1 MQTGLGGPAVF
12 TCAWGSRSQPAAY
25 QSIAAEF
32 ALDPPWLMAALCRG
46 MRAGSRE
53 TEFRAGRPMDS
64 LDAFAAEKL
73 AALERG
79 GLRRALV
86 ASARDG
92 LYVERNGRRL
102 LSFSCNDYLNLTQ
115 HPAVKAAATAA
126 IERYGA
132 GSGASR
138 LVTGN
143 HPLYAELEARLAR
156 LKGTQAACV
165 FGSGFLA
172 NTGII
177 PTFAGADDLVLL
189 DELAHAC
196 LWAGA
201 RLARATTLAFR
212 HNDVDHADALLR
224 QHRGR
229 HPRALIAT
237 DGVFSMDGDLAPL
250 VELGEIARRRDAW
263 LLSDD
268 AHGIGVVG
276 GGRGSTF
283 AGRAPADVPLQMGT
297 LSKAIGGYGGYLCAS
312 RPAVELMHNR
322 ARTLIY
328 STGLPPATVAA
339 AIAAL
344 DLIAREPD
352 YAARPLAKAKAF
364 TRRLGLPPAQ
374 SPIVP
379 IIVGD
384 AAAALAA
391 SRWLEQEGFLAV
403 AIRPPTVP
411 DGTARLRLAFTAGH
425 PDDEIARLADL
436 VRERV
441 QSVHGVHA

>member
-1 MQTGLGGPAVF
+1 
-12 TCAWGSRSQPAAY
+12 
-25 QSIAAEF
+25 
-32 ALDPPWLMAALCRG
+32 
-46 MRAGSRE
+46 
-53 TEFRAGRPMDS
+53 MDS
-64 LDAFAAEKL
+64 LDDFAAAKL
-73 AALERG
+73 TALDRG

-86 ASARDG
+86 ATARG
-92 LYVERNGRRL
+92 ALHVERNGRRL
-102 LSFSCNDYLNLTQ
+102 LSFSCNDYLNFTQ
-115 HPAVKAAATAA
+115 HPDIKAAAIAA
-126 IERYGA
+126 IERYGV

-143 HPLYAELEARLAR
+143 HPLHAELEARLAR
-156 LKGTQAACV
+156 LKDTEGSCV

-177 PTFAGADDLVLL
+177 PALVGADDLVLL

-201 RLARATTLAFR
+201 RLSRATMLTFR
-212 HNDVDHADALLR
+212 HNDVGHAADLLR
-224 QHRGR
+224 AHRGR
-229 HPRALIAT
+229 HPRALVAT

-250 VELGEIARRRDAW
+250 VELGRLARDYDAW

-283 AGRAPADVPLQMGT
+283 AGAVPADVPLQMGT

-312 RPAVELMHNR
+312 RPVVDLMANR

-344 DLIAREPD
+344 DLIARDPA

-364 TRRLGLPPAQ
+364 TRRAQLPEAQ

-379 IIVGD
+379 IVLGS
-384 AAAALAA
+384 AEAALAA
-391 SRWLEQEGFLAV
+391 SRRLEDEGFLAV

-411 DGTARLRLAFTAGH
+411 EGTARLRLAFTAAH
-425 PDDEIARLADL
+425 PDDEIERLADL
-436 VRERV
+436 IRERV
-441 QSVHGVHA
+441 NA